1 MDQQTDNIRIPSES
15 FQTLIS
21 RLYQSVDVPEADA
34 DTVARM
40 QVETDERG
48 VYSHGTRALPGYV
61 RGIIKGGINPKPA
74 PRVLTEAPATALIDA
89 DNSLGHGAAA
99 CFAMMALPAKM
110 IGFSTTKTGGASV
123 VPHGGS
129 SGLLGNHP
137 IAYAILTQAEPPI
150 VLDMACGWIAWGH
163 VGTYAI
169 EEKQLPFGWALDADG
184 KPTRDPSLA
193 RGMLTVGGYKG
204 YGLAIVMSILGGV
217 LTGGPAACNRGAE
230 TPPEL
235 ARRGHFFYAVKVDN
249 FSSIDE
255 FTARVDEEIRT
266 IRNAKRA
273 DGVDRIYLPGEIE
286 WLHQQEA
293 QRDGIPLHQKHLKAL
308 EDLAD
313 ELSVEVFWR

>member
-99 CFAMMALPAKM
+99 CFAMMALPPKM

-137 IAYAILTQAEPPI
+137 IAYAIPTQAEPPI
-150 VLDMACGWIAWGH
+150 VLDMACGWIALGH

-169 EEKQLPFGWALDADG
+169 EEKQLPYGWALDAVG

-193 RGMLTVGGYKG
+193 R
-204 YGLAIVMSILGGV
+204 
-217 LTGGPAACNRGAE
+217 
-230 TPPEL
+230 
-235 ARRGHFFYAVKVDN
+235 
-249 FSSIDE
+249 
-255 FTARVDEEIRT
+255 
-266 IRNAKRA
+266 
-273 DGVDRIYLPGEIE
+273 
-286 WLHQQEA
+286 
-293 QRDGIPLHQKHLKAL
+293 
-308 EDLAD
+308 
-313 ELSVEVFWR
+313 

>member
-137 IAYAILTQAEPPI
+137 IAYAIPTQAEPPI

-204 YGLAIVMSILGGV
+204 HGLAIVMSILGGV

-255 FTARVDEEIRT
+255 FTAGVDEEIRT

>member
-15 FQTLIS
+15 FQTLTS

-137 IAYAILTQAEPPI
+137 IAYAIPTQAEPPI

-204 YGLAIVMSILGGV
+204 HGLAIVMSILGGV

>member
-110 IGFSTTKTGGASV
+110 IGFNTTKTGGASV
-123 VPHGGS
+123 VPHW
-129 SGLLGNHP
+129 LLR
-137 IAYAILTQAEPPI
+137 
-150 VLDMACGWIAWGH
+150 
-163 VGTYAI
+163 
-169 EEKQLPFGWALDADG
+169 F
-184 KPTRDPSLA
+184 
-193 RGMLTVGGYKG
+193 
-204 YGLAIVMSILGGV
+204 
-217 LTGGPAACNRGAE
+217 
-230 TPPEL
+230 
-235 ARRGHFFYAVKVDN
+235 
-249 FSSIDE
+249 
-255 FTARVDEEIRT
+255 
-266 IRNAKRA
+266 
-273 DGVDRIYLPGEIE
+273 
-286 WLHQQEA
+286 
-293 QRDGIPLHQKHLKAL
+293 
-308 EDLAD
+308 
-313 ELSVEVFWR
+313 